1 MDAETD
7 IKALADAIYVAKVK
21 RARRL
26 TVGERLDTAIELFE
40 GALGLMRDGI
50 RAQFPEA
57 DEDHVE
63 VILRSRLRRLRQVNE
78 HGLYRKPLLIQE

>member
-40 GALGLMRDGI
+40 GA
-50 RAQFPEA
+50 
-57 DEDHVE
+57 
-63 VILRSRLRRLRQVNE
+63 
-78 HGLYRKPLLIQE
+78 